1 MTDPSLRES
10 SSNGEWGLS
19 RPQSTVRP
27 ANVEEVLYDD
37 LPTNHPHPRS
47 IGVPHRMRWDPHRV
61 LHDRTYPPRSTGAPV
76 EWLTVEPSRPH
87 LEVARITVR
96 SSNYSVETLL
106 HTMLDRARALG
117 ADAIVP
123 DVPMVVISRLRSP
136 YYEPGLLGP
145 AGAAFG
151 LYGYGW
157 YTPYSS
163 NPYLLTQGATD
174 QPRIEHA
181 LSGIAIRFEETPQ

>member
-1 MTDPSLRES
+1 MT
-10 SSNGEWGLS
+10 
-19 RPQSTVRP
+19 TF
-27 ANVEEVLYDD
+27 
-37 LPTNHPHPRS
+37 PRTILTLAVS
-47 IGVPHRMRWDPHRV
+47 AFLTGFVGTRIEYFTD
-61 LHDRTYPPRSTGAPV
+61 TTFPPRSTGAPV
-76 EWLTVEPSRPH
+76 EWLTVEPARPH

-96 SSNYSVETLL
+96 SSNYSVETLQ
-106 HTMLDRARALG
+106 HTMLDHARALG

-123 DVPMVVISRLRSP
+123 DVSMVVISRLRSP

-145 AGAAFG
+145 AGTAFG

>member
-1 MTDPSLRES
+1 MTTLGRTILT
-10 SSNGEWGLS
+10 LS
-19 RPQSTVRP
+19 VSALLSGCVGTRIEYFTDTTYS
-27 ANVEEVLYDD
+27 
-37 LPTNHPHPRS
+37 PR
-47 IGVPHRMRWDPHRV
+47 RAA
-61 LHDRTYPPRSTGAPV
+61 APV
-76 EWLTVEPSRPH
+76 EWLMAPPVRPH
-87 LEVARITVR
+87 VEVARITVR
-96 SSNYSVETLL
+96 SSNYSVNTLH
-106 HTMLDRARALG
+106 HTMLNRARALG

-123 DVPMVVISRLRSP
+123 DVSMGVTAQPGSP

-174 QPRIEHA
+174 QPRLEHV
-181 LSGIAIRFEETPQ
+181 LSGIAIRFEDTPQ

>member
-1 MTDPSLRES
+1 MTTLGRTILTLAVSAF
-10 SSNGEWGLS
+10 LS
-19 RPQSTVRP
+19 GCVGTST
-27 ANVEEVLYDD
+27 EYF
-37 LPTNHPHPRS
+37 TNTTYSPRS
-47 IGVPHRMRWDPHRV
+47 A
-61 LHDRTYPPRSTGAPV
+61 SASV
-76 EWLTVEPSRPH
+76 EWLTAEPARPH

-96 SSNYSVETLL
+96 SSNYSMETLRQ
-106 HTMLDRARALG
+106 TMLDRARALG

-123 DVPMVVISRLRSP
+123 DVPMVLKSQPGSP

-145 AGAAFG
+145 AGAAFS

-174 QPRIEHA
+174 QPRIEHV
-181 LSGIAIRFEETPQ
+181 LSGVAIRFEETLQ

>member
-1 MTDPSLRES
+1 MATLPRILLTLAVSVLLSGCVGTRTEYLTDTTYS
-10 SSNGEWGLS
+10 
-19 RPQSTVRP
+19 
-27 ANVEEVLYDD
+27 
-37 LPTNHPHPRS
+37 PR
-47 IGVPHRMRWDPHRV
+47 RAA
-61 LHDRTYPPRSTGAPV
+61 TPV
-76 EWLTVEPSRPH
+76 EWLTAQPVRPH
-87 LEVARITVR
+87 VEVARITVR
-96 SSNYSVETLL
+96 SANYSVETLQR
-106 HTMLDRARALG
+106 TMLDRARALG

-123 DVPMVVISRLRSP
+123 EVSMVVKSQPGSP

-163 NPYLLTQGATD
+163 NPYILTQGATD
-174 QPRIEHA
+174 QPRIEHV

>member
-1 MTDPSLRES
+1 MTI
-10 SSNGEWGLS
+10 
-19 RPQSTVRP
+19 
-27 ANVEEVLYDD
+27 
-37 LPTNHPHPRS
+37 LPRTILTLAVSAFLTGCVGTR
-47 IGVPHRMRWDPHRV
+47 IEYFTDT
-61 LHDRTYPPRSTGAPV
+61 TYPPRSTGVPV
-76 EWLTVEPSRPH
+76 EWLTAEPARPH

-96 SSNYSVETLL
+96 SSNYSVETLQ

-123 DVPMVVISRLRSP
+123 DVPVVLMSRPGSP

-163 NPYLLTQGATD
+163 NPYILTQGATD

>member
-1 MTDPSLRES
+1 MTTFGQTILSLAVTASLTGCVGTRIEYFTDTAYPSRE
-10 SSNGEWGLS
+10 
-19 RPQSTVRP
+19 T
-27 ANVEEVLYDD
+27 A
-37 LPTNHPHPRS
+37 
-47 IGVPHRMRWDPHRV
+47 
-61 LHDRTYPPRSTGAPV
+61 APV
-76 EWLTVEPSRPH
+76 GWLTAEPEQAH
-87 LEVARITVR
+87 VEVARITVQ
-96 SSNYSVETLL
+96 SSNYSMETLRQ
-106 HTMLDRARALG
+106 TMLDRARALG

-123 DVPMVVISRLRSP
+123 DVSMGVTAQPGSP

-174 QPRIEHA
+174 QPRLEHV
-181 LSGIAIRFEETPQ
+181 LSGIAIRFEDTPQ